1 MVKKD
6 SSIEKKEEKLRLLN
20 QKLRALIKGEKD
32 WLANLANAA
41 ALLYNELEEI
51 NWAGFYLYRN
61 NQLILGPFQGL
72 PACIRIDLGR
82 GVCGSA
88 AADRKTYLVPDV
100 HQFSGHIV
108 CDEASESELVVP
120 MLDGDRLI
128 GVMDIDSPVKERF
141 DRLDQKYLEEFVG
154 ILIEGS
160 DFNKSK

>member
-100 HQFSGHIV
+100 HQFSGHIA

-141 DRLDQKYLEEFVG
+141 DRLDRKYLEEFVG